1 MDFICMLRDT
11 ALFNKF
17 YLMLHPQSNRAQPLP
32 IRRTGLDRQTP
43 FSFSCMR
50 CLQCCQSK
58 KIQVNPYEIARLA
71 RNLGISTTQFIASY
85 TTENG
90 SFLKFDNEN
99 RCIFLGP
106 QGCRVHADRP
116 LVCRLYPLGRHR
128 NEQGDEWFSEIEP
141 ETGCRGECD
150 GGEGKVEN
158 WLDDQEVHRYL
169 IAADSYLKLLWEMMA
184 LLEQGGEEE
193 GAEESETPGIEEKSM
208 MESGGWMDMDAAVRI
223 FCQQRELPFPLAI
236 EDKMRM
242 HQDALQCWIQQP

>member
-1 MDFICMLRDT
+1 MFHQET
-11 ALFNKF
+11 
-17 YLMLHPQSNRAQPLP
+17 NRAMPLP
-32 IRRTGLDRQTP
+32 LRRTGLDRQTP

-71 RNLGISTTQFIASY
+71 KNLGISTTECITRF

-90 SFLKFDNEN
+90 SYLKFNDEN

-106 QGCRVHADRP
+106 EGCSVHADRP

-141 ETGCRGECD
+141 EAGCRGEY
-150 GGEGKVEN
+150 GGGGSSVEN
-158 WLDDQEVHRYL
+158 WLENQEVQLYL
-169 IAADSYLKLLWEMMA
+169 QAADSYLKLLWKMMS
-184 LLEQGGEEE
+184 LLEQSRDDEE
-193 GAEESETPGIEEKSM
+193 GVEEVDSSGMEEKRIPENS
-208 MESGGWMDMDAAVRI
+208 EWMDMDAAVRI
-223 FCQQRELPFPLAI
+223 YCQQRKLPVPLDI

-242 HQDALQCWIQQP
+242 HQDALHEWMK

>member
-1 MDFICMLRDT
+1 
-11 ALFNKF
+11 
-17 YLMLHPQSNRAQPLP
+17 MLHPQSNRAAPLP

-50 CLQCCQSK
+50 CLQCCQAK

-71 RNLGISTTQFIASY
+71 RNLSISTTQCIARY

-90 SFLKFDNEN
+90 SYLKFDDEN

-106 QGCRVHADRP
+106 QGCHVHADRP

-128 NEQGDEWFSEIEP
+128 NERGEEWFSEIEP
-141 ETGCRGECD
+141 EAGCQ
-150 GGEGKVEN
+150 GKYDREPGAVEN

-169 IAADSYLKLLWEMMA
+169 QAADNYLKLLWEMMA
-184 LLEQGGEEE
+184 LLEQGGNDEE
-193 GAEESETPGIEEKSM
+193 GAEEADRAGTEEKSLF
-208 MESGGWMDMDAAVRI
+208 ENGEWMDMDAAVRI
-223 FCQQRELPFPLAI
+223 FCTQRALPFPLDV

-242 HQDALQCWIQQP
+242 HHDALQFWIQQS